1 MVMRRYIQYDSFNIY
16 SFDAASWKH
25 PVHKHTYYEIIF
37 IMKGAGMHTVNGN
50 SFRYKSGDVFLLGP
64 EDYHEFMI
72 HTRTTFCY
80 LRFLE
85 TVLLHIDERPPWQ
98 RLVNQLLQAPQVVGS
113 RITSAPERQQVFHL
127 LTVLRAEYE
136 QQGDHFLFLRD
147 GILKAMVSILV
158 RETNKLLSRSGKRT
172 AVSEIEKILIYIRQ
186 HIQDPERL
194 RLKHMAEQFHYSPS
208 YLGIFF
214 KQHTGESIKQYI
226 TTYKLTQ
233 IEGILLYSRE
243 SLSAIADKFGF
254 TDESHLSKQFK
265 KYKGTSPRAFRLN
278 DGNSLRNTH

>member
-16 SFDAASWKH
+16 SFDATSWQH

-37 IMKGAGMHTVNGN
+37 ILKGTGIHTVNGN
-50 SFRYKSGDVFLLGP
+50 SFRYKASDVFLLGP

-80 LRFLE
+80 LRFIE
-85 TVLLHIDERPPWQ
+85 TVLLHIDEKPSWQ

-113 RITSAPERQQVFHL
+113 RITSASERQQLFHL

-136 QQGDHFLFLRD
+136 RQGDHFLFVRD

-158 RETNKLLSRSGKRT
+158 RETNKALSKSGKRT
-172 AVSEIEKILIYIRQ
+172 PVSEIEKILIYIRQ
-186 HIQDPERL
+186 HIQQPELL
-194 RLKHMAEQFHYSPS
+194 RLEQLAEQFHYAPS

-226 TTYKLTQ
+226 ITYKLTQ
-233 IEGILLYSRE
+233 IEGLLLYSRE
-243 SLSAIADKFGF
+243 SLSEIADKFGF

-265 KYKGTSPRAFRLN
+265 KYKGISPRAFRIQ
-278 DGNSLRNTH
+278 GVK